1 MSNSSEV
8 VVTASFLPA
17 EGKREELL
25 ELLSETVALVHEE
38 EGCILYTLNEAP
50 DGTILMI
57 EKWESVELLDKHGSS
72 PATLALKASVPALLG
87 SPLVVTRLAPLPAG
101 DAAKGAL

>member
-1 MSNSSEV
+1 MSTLTEI

-25 ELLSETVALVHEE
+25 ELLERTVALVHEE
-38 EGCILYTLNEAP
+38 EGCILYCLNEAP

-57 EKWESVELLDKHGSS
+57 EKWASTELLDAHGSS
-72 PATLALKASVPALLG
+72 PATIALKAALPPLLG
-87 SPLVVTRLAPLPAG
+87 SPLVVTRLVPLPAG
-101 DAAKGAL
+101 DAVKGAL